1 MRTGSVRILTY
12 GSLMINP
19 ATAEALARDHQHEL
33 RRTAERDRL
42 ARRLRATS
50 VHRFRT
56 RAGWWLVHAGIRLA
70 LTADF
75 PADHARPSPTTR
87 AASA

>member
-1 MRTGSVRILTY
+1 
-12 GSLMINP
+12 MINP

-33 RRTAERDRL
+33 RRSAELDRL
-42 ARRLRATS
+42 ARRVRATRVHRLRA
-50 VHRFRT
+50 

-70 LTADF
+70 LTADPSR
-75 PADHARPSPTTR
+75 PAATPR